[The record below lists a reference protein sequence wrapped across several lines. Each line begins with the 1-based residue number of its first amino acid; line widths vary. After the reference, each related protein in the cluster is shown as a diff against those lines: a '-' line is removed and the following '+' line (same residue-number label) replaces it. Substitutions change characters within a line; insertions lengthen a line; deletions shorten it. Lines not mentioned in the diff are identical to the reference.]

1 MQRVFNTLPSLAP
14 PPPSN
19 DTFIGEEAGVN
30 ATGSSNTFVGY
41 QSGFNTI
48 IGDFN
53 IYIGNKGIP
62 VGNNESGIIRI
73 GDVQTDT
80 YIAGI
85 YSSIATMVPGDL
97 VVCIKPSGELYGAAY
112 HTDCTSSSR
121 RFKENILDMGDS
133 SSKLLNLRPVT
144 FFYKSQFDDGSH
156 ALQYGLIAEEV
167 AKVYPEMAAYDKDGQ
182 PYAVRYQMLAP
193 MLLNEFQKQH
203 VVLATQQD
211 EMTALREQTEAQ
223 QQQMLAQQQEI
234 EGLKSQ
240 LQLQNAA
247 FQDRLL
253 RLESLVARQMQTAAD
268 KPAPATT
275 PATGGLQ

>member
-1 MQRVFNTLPSLAP
+1 MVSITPSVGEEAGYYKTTGDGNAFTGYRAGYRNDLGTHNAFFGNEAGHYNNGNNNAFVGSAAGFQYFTVP
-14 PPPSN
+14 GAPPPSN

-112 HTDCTSSSR
+112 HTDC
-121 RFKENILDMGDS
+121 DS
-133 SSKLLNLRPVT
+133 SFLPP
-144 FFYKSQFDDGSH
+144 
-156 ALQYGLIAEEV
+156 LQGAH
-167 AKVYPEMAAYDKDGQ
+167 P
-182 PYAVRYQMLAP
+182 
-193 MLLNEFQKQH
+193 
-203 VVLATQQD
+203 
-211 EMTALREQTEAQ
+211 
-223 QQQMLAQQQEI
+223 
-234 EGLKSQ
+234 
-240 LQLQNAA
+240 
-247 FQDRLL
+247 
-253 RLESLVARQMQTAAD
+253 
-268 KPAPATT
+268 
-275 PATGGLQ
+275 